1 MAVYRLR
8 KEQKDYARSMTL
20 SYRFGPDWFEWDQMD
35 SISVTYTF
43 YPPNV
48 RVRDD
53 DNFVASMKG
62 ARDGIALALDVDDS
76 IFVTQPVEW
85 GEVEKGRGR
94 VVVTLEE
101 MEE

>member
-1 MAVYRLR
+1 
-8 KEQKDYARSMTL
+8 MTL

-62 ARDGIALALDVDDS
+62 ARDGIADALDVDDS

-85 GEVEKGRGR
+85 GEVEKRGR

-101 MEE
+101 MT